1 MPTAHPLER
10 RVAAFGAELLIH
22 QWRGLEAA
30 VTPQDPGL
38 GLPAEMKRGLNC
50 YRIRIISLIIGK
62 YSNF

>member
-22 QWRGLEAA
+22 QRRGPEAA

-38 GLPAEMKRGLNC
+38 GLPAEMKS
-50 YRIRIISLIIGK
+50 YRVRIISLIIGK